1 MKLVETHTHIQLK
14 RLAHAWLLREGFQA
28 VAAEVR
34 APIMRYRADVAGY
47 IDAEPYAP
55 PADGNGAAAHDHLE
69 AIVDPVGGQRILP
82 FDPTARPVSPRKAC
96 EPRTIIVE
104 CKQSRAD
111 FLRDTAETDRLLA
124 QRRTLLDRK
133 HALERDF
140 IVRTEPDLRT
150 NGQFLFHDMEHW
162 DFSRS
167 RSPAYRKLLAD
178 IASIDSALYN
188 QTKFFWMAQYRMAD
202 RLFLI
207 APRAMIKPRELPDA
221 WGLIEVPR
229 RLGESLTRAS
239 LADLADVPLT
249 LRVPARDNH
258 TRATHRTRLLRNI
271 AVAATRAHARA
282 ETRTFRATTPG

>member
-1 MKLVETHTHIQLK
+1 METIVHIALK

-28 VAAEVR
+28 VAVEVR

-47 IDAEPYAP
+47 IDAEPYKP
-55 PADGNGAAAHDHLE
+55 PDNGETSHDHLKE
-69 AIVDPVGGQRILP
+69 IVEPVGGQRILP
-82 FDPTARPVSPRKAC
+82 FDPTARPSSTRKAC

-124 QRRTLLDRK
+124 QRRILLGRK
-133 HALERDF
+133 HALEREF
-140 IVRTEPDLRT
+140 ITRTEPDLRT
-150 NGQFLFHDMEHW
+150 GDQFLFHDMEHW

-167 RSPAYRKLLAD
+167 RSPAYKKLLAE
-178 IASIDSALYN
+178 IAAIDKALYN

-207 APRAMIKPRELPDA
+207 APRAMIKARELPDG
-221 WGLIEVPR
+221 WGLIEVPK
-229 RLGESLTRAS
+229 RLADSLARTS

-249 LRVPARDNH
+249 LRAPARDNH
-258 TRATHRTRLLRNI
+258 TRATHRFRLLRNI
-271 AVAATRAHARA
+271 AVAATRSHARV
-282 ETRTFRATTPG
+282 ESRAAPA